1 MKVLDAEKNIGIET
15 FFTPFGGVGGK
26 LRLLPKDFIVREISN
41 YPPEEENG
49 RFLTAEVTTTN
60 WETNLLVRELSN
72 CLHISRQ
79 RIGFGGTK
87 DKRAIATR
95 LMSFYN
101 ISQEKLSKVKIKD
114 IKIENIY
121 TSNRPVKIG
130 NLLGNEFE
138 ITVRNID
145 KKIYTSQVEDIVSF
159 IKAHGIFPNFYGIQR
174 FGIIRPITHIV
185 GKYIVKGDFKKAV
198 MSYIANPLD
207 GEDKESYQLR
217 YRLEKTHDFSEALK
231 TYPNQLNY
239 EKAMLNKLVVNPKDF
254 VGALK
259 ELPKNLLTMF
269 VYAYQ
274 SYLFNKVLSERI
286 RKKIPLN
293 EAVVGDIVLPIRRGV
308 IDENSI
314 LVKEN
319 NIEKVNKQISKN
331 KAAVSGILFGSDSVF
346 SEEKMGEIEHKIIDK
361 EKINYRDFIIPDIPY
376 ISSAGSRRPIVGF
389 VRDLDF
395 TLNIDE
401 LHKNKKTLILKFKL
415 QKGCYAT
422 SLLRE
427 FMKADNIRNY

>member
-41 YPPEEENG
+41 YPPKEENG
-49 RFLTAEVTTTN
+49 RFLIAEVTTTK
-60 WETNLLVRELSN
+60 WETNLFVRELSKR
-72 CLHISRQ
+72 LHISRQ

-87 DKRAIATR
+87 DKRSIATR

-101 ISQEKLSKVKIKD
+101 ISQEKLCKVKIKD

-121 TSNRPVKIG
+121 SSNRPVKIG

-145 KKIYTSQVEDIVSF
+145 KKIKSDQIEDIFSF
-159 IKAHGIFPNFYGIQR
+159 IEIYGIFPNFYGIQR

-185 GKYIVKGDFKKAV
+185 GKYIVKGDFENAV
-198 MSYIANPLD
+198 MTYIANPQD
-207 GEDKESYQLR
+207 GEDNESYHLR
-217 YRLEKTHDFSEALK
+217 SRLEKTHDFSEALK
-231 TYPNQLNY
+231 NYPYQLNY
-239 EKAMLNKLVVNPKDF
+239 EKAMLNKLVINPKDF
-254 VGALK
+254 IGALK
-259 ELPKNLLTMF
+259 ELPKNLQTMF

-293 EAVVGDIVLPIRRGV
+293 EAVVGDIVLPIRGGI

-319 NIEKVNKQISKN
+319 NRVKVNKQISKN
-331 KAAVSGILFGSDSVF
+331 KAAVSGI
-346 SEEKMGEIEHKIIDK
+346 
-361 EKINYRDFIIPDIPY
+361 
-376 ISSAGSRRPIVGF
+376 
-389 VRDLDF
+389 
-395 TLNIDE
+395 
-401 LHKNKKTLILKFKL
+401 
-415 QKGCYAT
+415 
-422 SLLRE
+422 
-427 FMKADNIRNY
+427 

>member
-1 MKVLDAEKNIGIET
+1 
-15 FFTPFGGVGGK
+15 
-26 LRLLPKDFIVREISN
+26 
-41 YPPEEENG
+41 
-49 RFLTAEVTTTN
+49 
-60 WETNLLVRELSN
+60 
-72 CLHISRQ
+72 
-79 RIGFGGTK
+79 
-87 DKRAIATR
+87 
-95 LMSFYN
+95 
-101 ISQEKLSKVKIKD
+101 
-114 IKIENIY
+114 
-121 TSNRPVKIG
+121 
-130 NLLGNEFE
+130 
-138 ITVRNID
+138 
-145 KKIYTSQVEDIVSF
+145 
-159 IKAHGIFPNFYGIQR
+159 
-174 FGIIRPITHIV
+174 
-185 GKYIVKGDFKKAV
+185 
-198 MSYIANPLD
+198 MSYIANPLE
-207 GEDKESYQLR
+207 GEDKESYKLR
-217 YRLEKTHDFSEALK
+217 NRLEKTHDFSEALK

-308 IDENSI
+308 CDENSI
-314 LVKEN
+314 RVKEN

-331 KAAVSGILFGSDSVF
+331 KAAVSGILFGSDSIF

-361 EKINYRDFIIPDIPY
+361 EKIDYRDFIIPDIPY

-395 TLNIDE
+395 KLNIDE
-401 LHKNKKTLILKFKL
+401 LHKDKKTLFLKFKL

-427 FMKADNIRNY
+427 FMKAYDIRNY